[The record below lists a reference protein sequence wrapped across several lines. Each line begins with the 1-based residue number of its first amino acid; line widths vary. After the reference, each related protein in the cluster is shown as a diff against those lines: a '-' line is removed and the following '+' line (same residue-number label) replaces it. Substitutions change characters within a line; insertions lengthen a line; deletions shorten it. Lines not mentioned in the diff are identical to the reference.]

1 MLVDAEVETPVVI
14 TNLRHRSA
22 LQRSAEALSR
32 AAAAVDERYAP
43 EFVAIDL
50 NEAREALEEITGIIK
65 SDDILE
71 RIFANFCI
79 GK

>member
-1 MLVDAEVETPVVI
+1 M
-14 TNLRHRSA
+14 
-22 LQRSAEALSR
+22 
-32 AAAAVDERYAP
+32 
-43 EFVAIDL
+43 DL
-50 NEAREALEEITGIIK
+50 NEARTALEEITGIIQ

>member
-1 MLVDAEVETPVVI
+1 VI

-22 LQRSAEALSR
+22 LQRSEASLAR
-32 AAAAVDERYAP
+32 AAVSLGENYAP
-43 EFVAIDL
+43 EFVAMDL
-50 NEAREALEEITGIIK
+50 NEARSALEEITGRIQ

>member
-1 MLVDAEVETPVVI
+1 L
-14 TNLRHRSA
+14 NH
-22 LQRSAEALSR
+22 
-32 AAAAVDERYAP
+32 AVGSLNEGYAS

-50 NEAREALEEITGIIK
+50 NEAREALEEITGLINNE
-65 SDDILE
+65 DILN

>member
-1 MLVDAEVETPVVI
+1 MAAPVVI

-22 LQRSAEALSR
+22 LQRSESSLSR
-32 AAAAVDERYAP
+32 AAISLREGYAA

-50 NEAREALEEITGIIK
+50 NEARVALEEITGIIQN
-65 SDDILE
+65 DDILE